1 MLPQG
6 QMTAWRPNIDAVY
19 LRGVITDWGGVMT
32 NPIVET
38 VNAWLVADSIDPASY
53 RTVMRQWVLEAYES
67 EDGVNPIHA
76 LERGESPHTEFEQVL
91 ASQLVLLDGGPVSG
105 DGLLARMFAGTVLD
119 EAMLNLF
126 RRLHADGVP
135 TGLLSNSWGGGDYP
149 REMFPDL
156 FDAVVISGEVGMRKP
171 EPRIFQHA
179 AGLLGLDPQECVF
192 IDDIQGN
199 IAAAE
204 VAGFTGILH
213 TDAATTARR
222 LTELLDLAQ

>member
-1 MLPQG
+1 
-6 QMTAWRPNIDAVY
+6 
-19 LRGVITDWGGVMT
+19 MT

-53 RTVMRQWVLEAYES
+53 RTIMRQWVSEAYES
-67 EDGVNPIHA
+67 EQGVNPIHA

-91 ASQLVLLDGGPVSG
+91 AGQLLLLDGGPVAAE
-105 DGLLARMFAGTVLD
+105 GLLTRMFAGTVLD
-119 EAMLNLF
+119 EAMLGLF

-171 EPRIFQHA
+171 EPRVFRHA
-179 AGLLGLDPQECVF
+179 ASLLGLDPQECVF
-192 IDDIQGN
+192 IDDIQAN
-199 IAAAE
+199 VAAAE
-204 VAGFTGILH
+204 GVGFTGILH
-213 TDAATTARR
+213 TGAATTAERVK
-222 LTELLDLAQ
+222 ELLGPAQ

>member
-1 MLPQG
+1 
-6 QMTAWRPNIDAVY
+6 MTAQPPNIDAVH

-53 RTVMRQWVLEAYES
+53 RAVMRQWVLEAYES
-67 EDGVNPIHA
+67 EDVVNPIHA
-76 LERGESPHTEFEQVL
+76 LERGESLHTEFEQVL

-105 DGLLARMFAGTVLD
+105 HGLLARMFARTVLD
-119 EAMLNLF
+119 EAMLDLF

-135 TGLLSNSWGGGDYP
+135 TGLLSNSWGGNDYP
-149 REMFPDL
+149 REMFPDM

-171 EPRIFQHA
+171 EPRIFRHA
-179 AGLLGLDPQECVF
+179 AGLLELDPQECVF
-192 IDDIQGN
+192 IDDIQAN

-204 VAGFTGILH
+204 EAGFTGILH
-213 TDAATTARR
+213 ADAATTVRR
-222 LTELLDLAQ
+222 VTELLGLAN